1 MGLNDKDLLKVWQ
14 PVTLQMT
21 SDEHQVKHY
30 NNNNTKMKI
39 TQDKNEEL
47 EQVTQLESE

>member
-14 PVTLQMT
+14 PANLQMT
-21 SDEHQVKHY
+21 SDQHQVKRY

-39 TQDKNEEL
+39 TRDKHEEL
-47 EQVTQLESE
+47 EKLTQLESE